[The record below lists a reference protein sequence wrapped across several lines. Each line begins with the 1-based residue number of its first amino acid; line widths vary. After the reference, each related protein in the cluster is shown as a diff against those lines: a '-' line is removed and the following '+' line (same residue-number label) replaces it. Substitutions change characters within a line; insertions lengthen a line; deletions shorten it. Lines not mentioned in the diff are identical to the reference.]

1 MRHQSKKNEA
11 SESFLYVTPTQLIIP
26 VSFNPS
32 SAVKKPEDL
41 SKLIL
46 PDFILTLQSIPSIN
60 TTCHRYNDT
69 GHDDI
74 FRVWSIYKVWE
85 EMHNKSSE
93 RDATIQAIWTEAWR
107 RLSQGAARRWRRLGY
122 EERLCAYSGFPM

>member
-1 MRHQSKKNEA
+1 MRHQSKKNKA
-11 SESFLYVTPTQLIIP
+11 SESFLHVTPTQLIIP

-74 FRVWSIYKVWE
+74 FRVWSIYKV
-85 EMHNKSSE
+85 
-93 RDATIQAIWTEAWR
+93 
-107 RLSQGAARRWRRLGY
+107 
-122 EERLCAYSGFPM
+122 